1 MPMRGRCNGEDTD
14 KVEEVCFVDV
24 GPCRSFESKSC
35 IQLALILRKSFS
47 VASRPRFLRQTRLV
61 ALPDVRRCE
70 VNTVVESVL
79 QLGQFDPLGIN
90 GGDHFIQLFLR
101 SDHDQQGASLALLRS
116 SC

>member
-1 MPMRGRCNGEDTD
+1 
-14 KVEEVCFVDV
+14 
-24 GPCRSFESKSC
+24 
-35 IQLALILRKSFS
+35 
-47 VASRPRFLRQTRLV
+47 
-61 ALPDVRRCE
+61 
-70 VNTVVESVL
+70 L